1 MSFLHLVFTLLGFF
15 TLYNVIA
22 VTDASKKK
30 KKTKRWFALQL
41 FCVAFKYQTGTSVSN
56 VVCATSAR
64 AVMVT
69 LLGLQEWHEA
79 RSRCNQQLAWVIL
92 SFVA

>member
-30 KKTKRWFALQL
+30 TTKRWFALQL

-69 LLGLQEWHEA
+69 LSELQEWHEA
-79 RSRCNQQLAWVIL
+79 RSRRNQQLAWVIL